1 MIILKILGKTGIYNF
16 YSDNKSF
23 YVTHTNKERIR
34 TLKKDEICRL
44 MDNIF
49 SSEMRYSH
57 DENGYQIYLDAANNK
72 RYFKNGKEDLI
83 KFLYNNGTTSICFSI
98 EKDNQ
103 NNQNNNTGKRYLL
116 KTKNNIFKMNYFL
129 MTY

>member
-1 MIILKILGKTGIYNF
+1 MIFLKILGKTGIYNF

-57 DENGYQIYLDAANNK
+57 DENG
-72 RYFKNGKEDLI
+72 
-83 KFLYNNGTTSICFSI
+83 
-98 EKDNQ
+98 
-103 NNQNNNTGKRYLL
+103 
-116 KTKNNIFKMNYFL
+116 
-129 MTY
+129 